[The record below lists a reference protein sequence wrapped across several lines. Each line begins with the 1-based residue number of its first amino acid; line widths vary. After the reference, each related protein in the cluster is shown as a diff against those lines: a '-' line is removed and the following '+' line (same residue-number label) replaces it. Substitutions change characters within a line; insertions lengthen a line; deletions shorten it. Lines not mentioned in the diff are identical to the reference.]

1 MQEDLRA
8 FADGVVVYHIRGPRG
23 HAKHTGLRKSDS
35 TYQSMIAPDTK
46 QIAGFVFNL
55 RGQEMIVICR
65 NYHAYVGLI
74 YLATL
79 SNFV

>member
-46 QIAGFVFNL
+46 QIARFVRNL
-55 RGQEMIVICR
+55 RGEEMIVICR